1 MSEIKALLV
10 DFGGVLTVPL
20 RTAFEAWLE
29 HEQVDP
35 QEFVDLLVEWRD
47 QPDNPMHR
55 LETGQI
61 TEDEFATEVSGRLRR
76 TDGAAVPPVGLVAR
90 MLHGLEFDRDALV
103 MLQAARAAGLR
114 TGLLSNSWGMEMY
127 PWADLEPL
135 LDVQVVSGQVGLRK
149 PDPAIYQLAAGELG
163 LTPSQCAFVDDLQH
177 NVDAARELGMFAV
190 LHTDLPSTLAA
201 LVAGVP
207 EMAPYLSLEA
217 EGD

>member
-1 MSEIKALLV
+1 MSDIKALVV
-10 DFGGVLTVPL
+10 DYGGVLTVPL
-20 RTAFEAWLE
+20 RQAFDAWLE
-29 HEQVDP
+29 QEQVTP

-47 QPDNPMHR
+47 RPDNPMHR
-55 LETGQI
+55 LETGQLS
-61 TEDEFATEVSGRLRR
+61 EDEFATAVTERLRR
-76 TDGAAVPPVGLVAR
+76 TDGATVPPAGLIGR
-90 MLHGLEFDRDALV
+90 MLRGLEFDRDALV

-114 TGLLSNSWGMEMY
+114 TGLLSNSWGMAMY

-217 EGD
+217 QGD